1 MEYVP
6 TMPGAGLGLL
16 QHTEDSFD
24 RLMERLNAA
33 HLQQVATLNRKVERL
48 RRQLRNC
55 VRRGYPLEEVSE
67 ELEVVDES
75 STHLSQDMDLLRS
88 PMHHLPAPS
97 PLAGSTSPSPLRSTT
112 PNASLDM
119 YEMDSIDGSRVSES
133 FGRSEEEHR
142 ISQVGSVPLSSMNSD
157 SVDHVS
163 SMHTSRKS
171 KFVFNSRN
179 ISAASYN
186 PTTSTTLRQCET
198 LLNNPTFEA
207 LLCFVIFLNAVVFAL
222 EAQNKGMAYGHIGF
236 GGDLPDLFWSNGDH
250 IFYVLE
256 MVFGVVFTVE
266 VVLRLMVRQHL
277 FFCGAWNWLD
287 LVIVLVWI
295 LGQIF
300 EERLPVNSQVL
311 RLARLIRLFR
321 LLRLVRRIQQFDSLY
336 LMSTAI
342 RSSSGILGW
351 TAALLFL
358 IQMLFAL
365 VFNQLLYGFYFSDSV
380 STDEFVKDQQEIVYT
395 YFGTFSRSLLT
406 MFEITLANWPPVC
419 RVLTENVSEWFMIFF
434 LVHKVTMGFA
444 VIGVINGVLMQET
457 FKVASYDDTIMM
469 RTKQKAMENHIRK
482 MQLLFEEA
490 DTSED
495 GRIDLQEFKEI
506 VADNEL
512 KAWLGAME
520 LDIRDVGEA
529 WDLLQDQANDN
540 SGGLTA
546 EQLVL
551 GVAKLQGTA
560 KSLDLQKVIKEQQ
573 GMMKKVEKLQKG
585 FRILAEQ
592 CLPPSPS
599 GASRINS
606 ESDEFVSF

>member
-1 MEYVP
+1 MEFVP
-6 TMPGAGLGLL
+6 TLPAGGLGLL
-16 QHTEDSFD
+16 QPTEDSFD
-24 RLMERLNAA
+24 RLMERLNAV
-33 HLQQVATLNRKVERL
+33 HLQQVATLNRKVERQAS
-48 RRQLRNC
+48 QLC
-55 VRRGYPLEEVSE
+55 SPGLPFGGGLEEHD
-67 ELEVVDES
+67 VVDVS
-75 STHLSQDMDLLRS
+75 AQLSQDVDLLRS
-88 PMHHLPAPS
+88 PMRHLPAPS
-97 PLAGSTSPSPLRSTT
+97 PLGSTSPSPLRSTT

-119 YEMDSIDGSRVSES
+119 YEIDSIDGSRVSES
-133 FGRSEEEHR
+133 FGRSEEEAR
-142 ISQVGSVPLSSMNSD
+142 FSQMGSVPVSLNSD

-179 ISAASYN
+179 ISAPSYN
-186 PTTSTTLRQCET
+186 QTTSTTLRQCEA

-207 LLCFVIFLNAVVFAL
+207 LLCLVIFLNAVVFAL

-236 GGDLPDLFWSNGDH
+236 GGDLPDLFWSNGDS

-256 MVFGVVFTVE
+256 MIFGCVFTVE

-295 LGQIF
+295 LGQAF

-321 LLRLVRRIQQFDSLY
+321 LLRMVRRIQQFDSLY

-469 RTKQKAMENHIRK
+469 RTKQKAMQNHIRK

-495 GRIDLQEFKEI
+495 GRIDLQEFQEI

-520 LDIRDVGEA
+520 LDIQDVGEA
-529 WDLLQDQANDN
+529 WDLLQDNAKDK

-573 GMMKKVEKLQKG
+573 GMMRKVEKLQKG

-592 CLPPSPS
+592 CVPPSP
-599 GASRINS
+599 
-606 ESDEFVSF
+606 

>member
-6 TMPGAGLGLL
+6 TMPSAGLGLL

-33 HLQQVATLNRKVERL
+33 HVQQVATLNRKVERL

-67 ELEVVDES
+67 EMEVVDES
-75 STHLSQDMDLLRS
+75 STHVSQDII
-88 PMHHLPAPS
+88 
-97 PLAGSTSPSPLRSTT
+97 T
-112 PNASLDM
+112 
-119 YEMDSIDGSRVSES
+119 E
-133 FGRSEEEHR
+133 R
-142 ISQVGSVPLSSMNSD
+142 IMGLGITELFIAIKKIPDNGPKM
-157 SVDHVS
+157 
-163 SMHTSRKS
+163 
-171 KFVFNSRN
+171 FVFNSRN

-186 PTTSTTLRQCET
+186 PTTSKTLRQCET

-236 GGDLPDLFWSNGDH
+236 GGDLPDLFWSNGDD

-266 VVLRLMVRQHL
+266 V
-277 FFCGAWNWLD
+277 
-287 LVIVLVWI
+287 IVLVWI
-295 LGQIF
+295 LGQVF

-365 VFNQLLYGFYFSDSV
+365 VFNQLLYGFYFSDSDACANRNI
-380 STDEFVKDQQEIVYT
+380 SAETPAAQDEFVKDQQEIVYT

-457 FKVASYDDTIMM
+457 FKDTIMM

-520 LDIRDVGEA
+520 LELLGVGDGVLTFGVNGLGCCRLA
-529 WDLLQDQANDN
+529 SGIGDLLWHGAHVWPKLHSLHSPCLSARCYIQFIPLAKLMKRAPATDHAGDN

-551 GVAKLQGTA
+551 GVAKLQGLIRHDPGTR
-560 KSLDLQKVIKEQQ
+560 KVIKEQQ

>member
-1 MEYVP
+1 MQEP
-6 TMPGAGLGLL
+6 RCTA
-16 QHTEDSFD
+16 
-24 RLMERLNAA
+24 
-33 HLQQVATLNRKVERL
+33 
-48 RRQLRNC
+48 
-55 VRRGYPLEEVSE
+55 
-67 ELEVVDES
+67 
-75 STHLSQDMDLLRS
+75 
-88 PMHHLPAPS
+88 
-97 PLAGSTSPSPLRSTT
+97 
-112 PNASLDM
+112 
-119 YEMDSIDGSRVSES
+119 
-133 FGRSEEEHR
+133 
-142 ISQVGSVPLSSMNSD
+142 
-157 SVDHVS
+157 
-163 SMHTSRKS
+163 
-171 KFVFNSRN
+171 
-179 ISAASYN
+179 
-186 PTTSTTLRQCET
+186 
-198 LLNNPTFEA
+198 LLNNPKFEA
-207 LLCFVIFLNAVVFAL
+207 FVCLIIFLNAVVFAL
-222 EAQNKGMAYGHIGF
+222 EAQNKGMAYGHKGF
-236 GGDLPDLFWSNGDH
+236 GGDLPSYFWIDGDH
-250 IFYVLE
+250 VFYVLE
-256 MVFGVVFTVE
+256 MLFGIVFTAE
-266 VVLRLMVRQHL
+266 VVLRLLVRQHL
-277 FFCGAWNWLD
+277 FFCGGWNWLD

-295 LGQIF
+295 FGQVF
-300 EERLPVNSQVL
+300 EDMLPVNSQVL

-365 VFNQLLYGFYFSDSV
+365 VLNQLLYGFYFTDAV
-380 STDEFVKDQQEIVYT
+380 STDELIKDRQEIVYT

-419 RVLTENVSEWFMIFF
+419 RVLTENVTEWFMIFF
-434 LVHKVTMGFA
+434 LIHKVTMGFA

-506 VADNEL
+506 VADSEL

-529 WDLLQDQANDN
+529 WDLLQDSAQDK
-540 SGGLTA
+540 SGFLTA

-560 KSLDLQKVIKEQQ
+560 KSLDLQKLGFLCKEC
-573 GMMKKVEKLQKG
+573 LQV
-585 FRILAEQ
+585 A
-592 CLPPSPS
+592 
-599 GASRINS
+599 
-606 ESDEFVSF
+606 

>member
-1 MEYVP
+1 
-6 TMPGAGLGLL
+6 MPAGGLGLL
-16 QHTEDSFD
+16 QPTEDSFD
-24 RLMERLNAA
+24 RLMERLNAV

-67 ELEVVDES
+67 EHDVVDVS
-75 STHLSQDMDLLRS
+75 AHLSQDVDLLRS
-88 PMHHLPAPS
+88 PMRHLPAPS
-97 PLAGSTSPSPLRSTT
+97 PLGSTSPSPLRSTT

-119 YEMDSIDGSRVSES
+119 YEIDSIDGSRVSES
-133 FGRSEEEHR
+133 FGRSEEEAR
-142 ISQVGSVPLSSMNSD
+142 FSQVGSVPVSLNSD

-179 ISAASYN
+179 ISAPSYN
-186 PTTSTTLRQCET
+186 QTTSTTLRQCEA

-207 LLCFVIFLNAVVFAL
+207 LLCLVIFLNAVVFAL

-236 GGDLPDLFWSNGDH
+236 GGDLPDLFWSNGDS

-256 MVFGVVFTVE
+256 MIFGCVFTVE

-295 LGQIF
+295 LGQVF

-419 RVLTENVSEWFMIFF
+419 RVLTENVSEWLMIFF

-469 RTKQKAMENHIRK
+469 RTKQKAMQNHIRK

-495 GRIDLQEFKEI
+495 GRIDLQEFQEI

-520 LDIRDVGEA
+520 LDIQDVGEA
-529 WDLLQDQANDN
+529 WDLLQDNANDK

-560 KSLDLQKVIKEQQ
+560 KSLDLQKVIKERQ
-573 GMMKKVEKLQKG
+573 GMMRKVEKLQKG

-592 CLPPSPS
+592 CLPPSPP

-606 ESDEFVSF
+606 ETEEFVSF